1 MTDADRA
8 ALAGVTREKLR
19 QPASLTTEQKAVVGL
34 HDGAALSPLPE
45 KGAADL
51 PAAMVKRPG

>member
-19 QPASLTTEQKAVVGL
+19 QPASLTTEQKAVVDRMTEQL
-34 HDGAALSPLPE
+34 HRRFQ
-45 KGAADL
+45 
-51 PAAMVKRPG
+51 KRCR